1 MGWVDYNVP
10 QLYWKIG
17 HPAAD
22 YKTLI
27 EWWNNGNFGRHLYIG
42 QNISTFKEPDLEHP
56 GRSQFK
62 TKMELTR
69 NLPNVHG
76 NVWWPGWTLNN
87 NPGGFTDSLANN
99 YQRNLAIVPAY
110 DFLDSIAPDPVSNVR
125 IRGGKLEWNHP
136 YFVNGTDQLQEPQ
149 FFAVYRFPE
158 NIEPNLENSDY
169 LFRVV
174 QGRSTPLKKQI
185 GKKVK
190 YKYVVTA
197 IDRCRNE
204 SMPGKIVNSS
214 Y

>member
-1 MGWVDYNVP
+1 
-10 QLYWKIG
+10 
-17 HPAAD
+17 
-22 YKTLI
+22 
-27 EWWNNGNFGRHLYIG
+27 
-42 QNISTFKEPDLEHP
+42 
-56 GRSQFK
+56 
-62 TKMELTR
+62 MELTR